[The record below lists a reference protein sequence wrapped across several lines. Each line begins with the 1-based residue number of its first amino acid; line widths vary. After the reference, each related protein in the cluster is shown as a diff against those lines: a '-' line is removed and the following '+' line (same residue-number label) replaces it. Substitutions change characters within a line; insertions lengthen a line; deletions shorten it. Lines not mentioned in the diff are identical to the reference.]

1 MSSDFHG
8 FAIETLVW
16 TGVLILVVLVLRRPV
31 TRHFGPHAAY
41 ALWAL
46 PFMRLLLPPLVLPAW
61 LAPASPPAPQPAGDP
76 GSPATFYTLAE
87 TGEAPVAVP
96 QLMKATVSIDW
107 LSISLAV
114 WLAGA
119 GVFVMLRFFHYF
131 AMRRDLL
138 ASGVEV
144 GRRGKVRLVETA
156 GAHSPIAFGVID
168 KVVALPRGFME
179 RTDPIARDLALEHE
193 LAHHRAHDLLVN
205 IAVQPL
211 FAIHWFNP
219 LGWIGWRAM
228 RCDQEAACDARVV
241 AECGRELRGT
251 YAAII
256 AAFATGTANPSR
268 VALAAPM
275 ACPVLGDKSIVHRLR
290 SLTMKEISPRRRAT
304 ARMLM
309 IGALVALPL
318 TATITQ
324 AEVTAPPAAPVPPAP
339 AASPTSLAAVPA
351 APAAPA
357 APGAPPAPEAPAAP
371 HLFVTTPGADGEK
384 ARTIV
389 VERKVTRDGKG
400 EPREERS
407 FRINGREA
415 TAAERAKLEAQI
427 EGLRDFSRESEE
439 IRKEIAVLRERF
451 GVDGEFARE
460 MEVLLEDLPRTVE
473 NAQKI
478 QIHATRTRA
487 SMPRVI
493 EKCDGSGETV
503 RERAGPNGEK
513 TIVICRTAALSSAQA
528 AIKSARGA
536 VKRDR
541 DLSESERAEALRAL
555 DEALAEIRRDL

>member
-179 RTDPIARDLALEHE
+179 RTDPIARDLAL
-193 LAHHRAHDLLVN
+193 
-205 IAVQPL
+205 
-211 FAIHWFNP
+211 
-219 LGWIGWRAM
+219 
-228 RCDQEAACDARVV
+228 
-241 AECGRELRGT
+241 
-251 YAAII
+251 
-256 AAFATGTANPSR
+256 
-268 VALAAPM
+268 
-275 ACPVLGDKSIVHRLR
+275 
-290 SLTMKEISPRRRAT
+290 
-304 ARMLM
+304 
-309 IGALVALPL
+309 
-318 TATITQ
+318 
-324 AEVTAPPAAPVPPAP
+324 
-339 AASPTSLAAVPA
+339 
-351 APAAPA
+351 
-357 APGAPPAPEAPAAP
+357 
-371 HLFVTTPGADGEK
+371 
-384 ARTIV
+384 
-389 VERKVTRDGKG
+389 
-400 EPREERS
+400 
-407 FRINGREA
+407 
-415 TAAERAKLEAQI
+415 
-427 EGLRDFSRESEE
+427 
-439 IRKEIAVLRERF
+439 
-451 GVDGEFARE
+451 
-460 MEVLLEDLPRTVE
+460 
-473 NAQKI
+473 
-478 QIHATRTRA
+478 
-487 SMPRVI
+487 
-493 EKCDGSGETV
+493 
-503 RERAGPNGEK
+503 
-513 TIVICRTAALSSAQA
+513 
-528 AIKSARGA
+528 
-536 VKRDR
+536 
-541 DLSESERAEALRAL
+541 
-555 DEALAEIRRDL
+555 